1 MQFKYNPIDV
11 QLAIERFMEV
21 YGETEEPYIVSELQ
35 RSLDV
40 LRKTM
45 PQSVIL
51 DDVEIECLAEFLPKG
66 E

>member
-1 MQFKYNPIDV
+1 MQFKYNPTDV

-21 YGETEEPYIVSELQ
+21 YGETEDSYIVAELQ

-40 LRKTM
+40 LRKTT

-51 DDVEIECLAEFLPKG
+51 DECEIECLAEFLN
-66 E
+66 